1 MKKSLRLRIVIAV
14 LIICIYVFL
23 SPFVTVY
30 YLISDGVEGNAAGI
44 VGSID
49 KAILKDNV
57 KTQLR
62 EAFLKKMS
70 AEGRY
75 GPFRALSNKF
85 ALDRFDPMIDEM
97 MSTTSIKQDTES
109 MMVGNVSW
117 MEKLKIK
124 MGLLAKLDYKYKSLS
139 EFAFYATPNKKIEI
153 TLSRS
158 SLIIWK
164 ITNVTLPPMM
174 LP

>member
-1 MKKSLRLRIVIAV
+1 
-14 LIICIYVFL
+14 
-23 SPFVTVY
+23 
-30 YLISDGVEGNAAGI
+30 
-44 VGSID
+44 
-49 KAILKDNV
+49 
-57 KTQLR
+57 
-62 EAFLKKMS
+62 
-70 AEGRY
+70 
-75 GPFRALSNKF
+75 
-85 ALDRFDPMIDEM
+85 MIDEM
-97 MSTTSIKQDTES
+97 ISHSSIKRYTES

-117 MEKLKIK
+117 TEKMKIK